1 MLSLLYVKFTLQN
14 VDIMLKLLPHRFKR
28 VGAII
33 APLGFLLW
41 LAMQVGL
48 ITKISQFLGFTE
60 PYYLNV
66 GVAVLGFLSFLFGTY
81 ALTFSKEKI
90 EDEMIRNVRL
100 ESFQFAA
107 LLQIVFL
114 ILGLVWIAIMDNPPK
129 DGGLMLFFIVA
140 IFIFWITYIIRFN
153 YIVHVGVYKYEK

>member
-1 MLSLLYVKFTLQN
+1 
-14 VDIMLKLLPHRFKR
+14 MLKLLPNRFKR
-28 VGAII
+28 VGAIA
-33 APLGFLLW
+33 APTGFLLW
-41 LAMQVGL
+41 IAMQVGW
-48 ITKISQFLGFTE
+48 IAKIWQFLGFTD
-60 PYYLNV
+60 PKTINIA
-66 GVAVLGFLSFLFGTY
+66 VASIGFLSFLFGTY

-90 EDEMIRNVRL
+90 EDELIKNVRL

-114 ILGLVWIAIMDNPPK
+114 IFGLIWIGFMQNPPK

-153 YIVHVGVYKYEK
+153 YVVHIGVFKYEK